1 MTDYQQGSYDQI
13 NATLCQLGRLRRG
26 EISLIQF
33 EEWLRSVQRT
43 NGPSETEKDITEVC
57 DEIRDM
63 LIKKNRSYGDSAL
76 KPVRIFS
83 KADAEAGLMVRIDDK
98 LSRIQ
103 SGNGDFGEDT
113 LLDLLGYFI
122 LLRIARKR
130 KALAFGS
137 DHGLGAR

>member
-57 DEIRDM
+57 DEIRDL

-83 KADAEAGLMVRIDDK
+83 KADAEAGLKHLVHLGMDK
-98 LSRIQ
+98 IALTSAWIHFKNQ
-103 SGNGDFGEDT
+103 TGLIYASGKP
-113 LLDLLGYFI
+113 
-122 LLRIARKR
+122 R
-130 KALAFGS
+130 
-137 DHGLGAR
+137 